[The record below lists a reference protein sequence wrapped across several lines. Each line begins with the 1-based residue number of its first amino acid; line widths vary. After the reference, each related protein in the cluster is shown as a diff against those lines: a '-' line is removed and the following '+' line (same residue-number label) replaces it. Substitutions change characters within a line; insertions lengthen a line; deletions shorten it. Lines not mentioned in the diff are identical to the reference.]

1 MPVTERTVSLK
12 TVEDAVIVDLNRLQQ
27 CLNTIK
33 EVENVYHDFQSELS
47 SLTDDSANELVV
59 DGNDILKPYFDSL
72 LEEFSNVVGMF
83 DAFDADEVIRT
94 AKNENLII
102 LKSRYDQA
110 EAISRQNGKDK
121 AKKAESDMKTCGN
134 LIEENRF

>member
-33 EVENVYHDFQSELS
+33 EVENVYHDFRSELS

-110 EAISRQNGKDK
+110 EAISRQNDKDK
-121 AKKAESDMKTCGN
+121 AKKAESDIKTCGN